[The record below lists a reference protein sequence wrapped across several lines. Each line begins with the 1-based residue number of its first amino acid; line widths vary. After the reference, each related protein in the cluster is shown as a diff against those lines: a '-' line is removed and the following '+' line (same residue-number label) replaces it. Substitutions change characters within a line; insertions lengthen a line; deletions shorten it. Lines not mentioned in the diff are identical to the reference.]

1 MEKLQK
7 YVKLLVR
14 TGVNIQ
20 KGQKLLVRCP
30 VDLAYF
36 GRMVMDE
43 AFDAG
48 AADVLILW
56 GDEVSDRIHY
66 LKAPDEAFGHERD
79 WIKERIKFLVDEGYN
94 LLAVSA
100 SDPEILKGVD
110 PVRVQKNMKAASTM
124 SKPLSDRVS
133 TSQIQWNI
141 GSVPTLAWAKK
152 VFPKAQSDD
161 EAMNLMWDAIF
172 AASRVDDASDPV
184 ENWTA
189 HVEYLSSKANRLM
202 ELNFKSLHLK
212 NSLGTDLVMEMPKN
226 HAWISCG
233 EKAKTGYNFIA
244 NIPTEEVFSA
254 PHRLGVNGIVYSTK
268 QLVYLGDII
277 DEFWVKFKDGK
288 VVEFDA
294 KQGRNLLEKLI
305 TTHENADYLGE
316 IALVPHSSPIS
327 QSGIL
332 WYNTLYDENASC
344 HLAFGKGYGDC
355 VEGAVGK
362 TEEEQMEM
370 GLNHSLAHE
379 DFMIGSACMDI
390 TGTTHDGQ
398 EVAVFK
404 QGEWAI

>member
-14 TGVNIQ
+14 TGVGIQ
-20 KGQKLLVRCP
+20 PGQKLLVNCP

-36 GRMVMDE
+36 GRMVMQE
-43 AFDAG
+43 AYDAG

-56 GDEVSDRIHY
+56 NDEISGRIHY
-66 LKAPDEAFGHERD
+66 LSAPDEAFGHEYD
-79 WIKERIKFLVDEGYN
+79 WIKARVKYLVDEGYN

-110 PVRVQKNMKAASTM
+110 PERVQKNQKAGSIM

-152 VFPKAQSDD
+152 VFPNAGSDEKAMD
-161 EAMNLMWDAIF
+161 MMWDAIF
-172 AASRVDDASDPV
+172 AASRVDDNDPV
-184 ENWTA
+184 ENWKK
-189 HVEYLSSKANRLM
+189 HVEYLSSKANKLM

-212 NSLGTDLVMEMPKN
+212 NDLGTDLVMEMPKG

-254 PHRLGVNGIVYSTK
+254 PHRTGVNGIVYSTK
-268 QLVYLGDII
+268 PLVYLGDII

-288 VVEFDA
+288 VTEFDA
-294 KQGRNLLEKLI
+294 KKGRDLLEKLI
-305 TTHENADYLGE
+305 TTHKNADYLGE

-370 GLNHSLAHE
+370 GLNQSLAHE

-390 TGTTHDGQ
+390 IGTTHDGKQ
-398 EVAVFK
+398 VDVFK
-404 QGEWAI
+404 KGEWAI

>member
-1 MEKLQK
+1 VEKLQK
-7 YVKLLVR
+7 YVELLVR
-14 TGVNIQ
+14 KGVNMQ
-20 KGQKLLVRCP
+20 AGQKLLVRCP

-36 GRMVMDE
+36 GRMVMEE
-43 AFDAG
+43 AYRAG
-48 AADVLILW
+48 ASDVMIMW
-56 GDEVSDRIHY
+56 GDEISGRIHY
-66 LKAPDEAFGHERD
+66 LMAPDEAFGHERD

-94 LLAVSA
+94 LLSVSA
-100 SDPEILKGVD
+100 SDPEILKGVN
-110 PVRVQKNMKAASTM
+110 PERVQKEMRAGSIM
-124 SKPLSDRVS
+124 QKPLSDRVS
-133 TSQIQWNI
+133 TSMIQWNI
-141 GSVPTLAWAKK
+141 ASVPTPAWAKK
-152 VFPKAQSDD
+152 VFPNAGSED
-161 EAMNLMWDAIF
+161 EAMQLMWDAIF
-172 AASRVDDASDPV
+172 AASRVDDGDPV
-184 ENWTA
+184 ANWDA
-189 HVEYLSSKANRLM
+189 HVEYLSSKATKLD

-212 NSLGTDLVMEMPKN
+212 NSLGTDLVMEMPKG

-233 EKAKTGYNFIA
+233 EEAKTGFNFIA

-254 PHRLGVNGIVYSTK
+254 PHRTGVNGIVYSTK
-268 QLVYLGDII
+268 PLIYLGDII

-294 KQGRNLLEKLI
+294 KQGKNLLEKLI
-305 TTHENADYLGE
+305 TTHKNADYLGE

-370 GLNHSLAHE
+370 GLNQSLTHE

-390 TGTTHDGQ
+390 IGTTFDGQ
-398 EVAVFK
+398 EIAVFK